1 MIPCQWGN
9 NPGSCRQQRS
19 SRQRFALINLFGQC
33 TLVLTETLF
42 RPQRLLHCEA
52 LWHRTE
58 QLFSELK
65 CVTIHICYFFYIS
78 VRIVCS
84 ISCTEGNL
92 LGSGTSQWFL
102 VLHLRQLPA
111 LIFQSLLKHYSN
123 YPPLLSITSLTFFL
137 TFFLFAVSGAAST
150 RRAES
155 RSIPQDLCRRLNRP
169 LWTVADWA
177 HQKDQSRQTQNHRRW
192 HSRCRGVSFGFLLC
206 FEMYL
211 PAAYTLPSILK
222 CKCTSTFFFL
232 REQRW
237 NKEAQNR
244 GDMRSPGFAPTKWKP
259 QSTVLDKA
267 AKVVQT
273 CSDLKRCVF
282 SAFPW
287 YDSTTAW
294 KLRNNTHFWISPGD

>member
-1 MIPCQWGN
+1 MIPCQWEN

-19 SRQRFALINLFGQC
+19 SLQRFVLINLFGQC

-92 LGSGTSQWFL
+92 LGSRTSQWFL

-123 YPPLLSITSLTFFL
+123 YLPLLSFTSLTFFL
-137 TFFLFAVSGAAST
+137 TFFLFAVSGAAGT

-177 HQKDQSRQTQNHRRW
+177 HQKDQSRQAQNHRCW

-222 CKCTSTFFFL
+222 CKCTSTFFFSA
-232 REQRW
+232 R
-237 NKEAQNR
+237 
-244 GDMRSPGFAPTKWKP
+244 
-259 QSTVLDKA
+259 
-267 AKVVQT
+267 AKME
-273 CSDLKRCVF
+273 
-282 SAFPW
+282 
-287 YDSTTAW
+287 
-294 KLRNNTHFWISPGD
+294 

>member
-1 MIPCQWGN
+1 MGEYYRFMPPAAIQSPALCFNKLVWPVHLGSDRDFVPATAAAPLWSFLTQNGAIIFWIEMRN
-9 NPGSCRQQRS
+9 NSC
-19 SRQRFALINLFGQC
+19 
-33 TLVLTETLF
+33 
-42 RPQRLLHCEA
+42 LL
-52 LWHRTE
+52 
-58 QLFSELK
+58 
-65 CVTIHICYFFYIS
+65 FFYIS

-123 YPPLLSITSLTFFL
+123 YPPLLSITSLTSFL
-137 TFFLFAVSGAAST
+137 TFFLFAVSGATGT

-177 HQKDQSRQTQNHRRW
+177 HQKDQSRQAQNHRRW

-244 GDMRSPGFAPTKWKP
+244 GDMRSPGFAPTMWKQ

-267 AKVVQT
+267 AKGVQT

-287 YDSTTAW
+287 
-294 KLRNNTHFWISPGD
+294 